1 MLLCKWDNMVLSTK
15 VRLSYGADLVLYIQ
29 GSFLFDNMQINIKDE
44 MQRLSLL
51 IFYKTTKLF

>member
-1 MLLCKWDNMVLSTK
+1 MALSTK
-15 VRLSYGADLVLYIQ
+15 VRLSHGADLVLYMQ
-29 GSFLFDNMQINIKDE
+29 GRVLFDNMEINIKDE